1 MLRRLRPR
9 TEQLEWSSER
19 ENSVVSSSQKEM
31 RGGPRNLKAPSL
43 RKGAPH
49 AFYHGILV
57 SLFGFWEE
65 AAYRLMLRR
74 SYAQS
79 SIFVSLVR
87 SKTKADQKSN
97 GEKQK
102 NLRKSGV
109 ILIVRGLWSLFFW
122 FFSGPETHKKRKVY
136 AIATFS
142 IQTTIF
148 KLISICTGF

>member
-79 SIFVSLVR
+79 SIFVSLVH
-87 SKTKADQKSN
+87 SKTKGGQKSN

-102 NLRKSGV
+102 HRRKSVV
-109 ILIVRGLWSLFFW
+109 ILIVRGLWSLLIFFW
-122 FFSGPETHKKRKVY
+122 FRNTQKKKGVCY
-136 AIATFS
+136 CDFFYSNNNI
-142 IQTTIF
+142 
-148 KLISICTGF
+148 

>member
-19 ENSVVSSSQKEM
+19 ENSVVSSSRKEM
-31 RGGPRNLKAPSL
+31 RGGPRNLKAPPL

-49 AFYHGILV
+49 ACYHGILV

-79 SIFVSLVR
+79 SIFVSLVY
-87 SKTKADQKSN
+87 SKTQGGQKSN

-102 NLRKSGV
+102 NRRKSGV
-109 ILIVRGLWSLFFW
+109 ILIVSGL
-122 FFSGPETHKKRKVY
+122 
-136 AIATFS
+136 
-142 IQTTIF
+142 
-148 KLISICTGF
+148 